1 MLADS
6 AVVESAGEVESP
18 PALRARNISK
28 RFGGIVALDDVSIDV
43 TAGRITGLVGDNGAG
58 KSTLIRILSAV
69 LSPDS
74 GMVELDGAPVHFA
87 SPAAARAAGIETVYQ
102 DLALAGN
109 MPVWANIYLGRELL
123 RGPKRFNVLDKR
135 RMAVEAEEMLSRLS
149 RNMPP
154 IEAPTSRLSG
164 GQRQAIAIARAAA
177 WGSKVIIMD
186 EPTAA
191 LGPAETRAV
200 EEVILGLRDRGFA
213 VLIISHNL
221 EQVFRLVDRVWV
233 LRRGRMIGS
242 RLLVDTTPEEIVGMI
257 TGASVVLSG
266 RAGERS

>member
-1 MLADS
+1 MALA
-6 AVVESAGEVESP
+6 VHEVAEIP
-18 PALRARNISK
+18 PALRARGISK
-28 RFGGIVALDDVSIDV
+28 RFGGVVALDDVAIDLA
-43 TAGRITGLVGDNGAG
+43 AGQITGLVGDNGAG

-74 GMVELDGAPVHFA
+74 GTIELDGNEVHFT
-87 SPAAARAAGIETVYQ
+87 SPADAREAGIETVYQ

-109 MPVWANIYLGRELL
+109 MPVWANIFLGRELV
-123 RGPKRFNVLDKR
+123 RGPKSLNILDKR
-135 RMAVEAEEMLSRLS
+135 RMASEAREMLSRLS
-149 RNMPP
+149 RVMPP
-154 IEAPTSRLSG
+154 IDAETWQLSG

-191 LGPAETRAV
+191 LGPAETRSV
-200 EEVILGLRDRGFA
+200 EEVIAELRDRGFA

-233 LRRGRMIGS
+233 LRRGKMIGN
-242 RLLVDTTPEEIVGMI
+242 RWLADTTPEEVVGMI
-257 TGASVVLSG
+257 TGASAVLRG
-266 RAGERS
+266 QVGDRP

>member
-1 MLADS
+1 M
-6 AVVESAGEVESP
+6 
-18 PALRARNISK
+18 
-28 RFGGIVALDDVSIDV
+28 VALDDVSIDIV
-43 TAGRITGLVGDNGAG
+43 AGQITGLVGDNGAG

-69 LSPDS
+69 LNADS
-74 GMVELDGAPVHFA
+74 GTIELDGAPVHFA
-87 SPAAARAAGIETVYQ
+87 SPAEARAAGIETVYQ

-109 MPVWANIYLGRELL
+109 MPVWANIFLGRELL
-123 RGPKRFNVLDKR
+123 RGPKRLNILDKR
-135 RMAVEAEEMLSRLS
+135 RMAVEAEAMLSRLS
-149 RNMPP
+149 RTMPP
-154 IEAPTSRLSG
+154 IDAPTSQLSG

-200 EEVILGLRDRGFA
+200 EEVIAGLRDRGFA

-233 LRRGRMIGS
+233 LRRGRMIGDRWLS
-242 RLLVDTTPEEIVGMI
+242 RLL
-257 TGASVVLSG
+257 
-266 RAGERS
+266 AGGDRRP

>member
-1 MLADS
+1 
-6 AVVESAGEVESP
+6 
-18 PALRARNISK
+18 
-28 RFGGIVALDDVSIDV
+28 
-43 TAGRITGLVGDNGAG
+43 
-58 KSTLIRILSAV
+58 
-69 LSPDS
+69 
-74 GMVELDGAPVHFA
+74 
-87 SPAAARAAGIETVYQ
+87 VYQ

-135 RMAVEAEEMLSRLS
+135 RMSVEAEAMLSRLS

-154 IEAPTSRLSG
+154 IDAPTSRLSG
-164 GQRQAIAIARAAA
+164 GQRQAIAITRAAA

-200 EEVILGLRDRGFA
+200 EEVIAGLRDRGFA

-233 LRRGRMIGS
+233 LRRGRMIGD
-242 RLLVDTTPEEIVGMI
+242 RLLASSTPDEIVAMI
-257 TGASVVLSG
+257 TGATSVV
-266 RAGERS
+266 RSQGGIA